1 MSYYDEYNDD
11 AEYDEGDY
19 DYGYDNFQKEDT
31 YDQDEINAGERSNK
45 REDPFM
51 EKFKQVGSNLSPE
64 YVLSNEVIDAYRKKN
79 GENKKGN
86 PLALSVA
93 YHCLL
98 YNSDGRIAV
107 DSPYTHDPQKLERAA
122 NFWVKVKWRDADE
135 AVKQIKKK
143 RFKMNILRYIKEWLL
158 FYNALDANNIE
169 GLKKSKSKKSK
180 SKKSKSKKSKS
191 KKSKKKPGKKPRN
204 KCKGKRKSECKQD
217 ENCRWDMQTRTCVS
231 N

>member
-1 MSYYDEYNDD
+1 MSDYDEYNDYP
-11 AEYDEGDY
+11 EYDEGDY
-19 DYGYDNFQKEDT
+19 DYGYDNFPKEDT
-31 YDQDEINAGERSNK
+31 YDQDEIGAGERSNK

-51 EKFKQVGSNLSPE
+51 EKFKQVGSNLSPI

-107 DSPYTHDPQKLERAA
+107 EDSDGRLSPYTHDQEKLERAA

-135 AVKQIKKK
+135 AVKQINKK

-169 GLKKSKSKKSK
+169 GLKKSKL
-180 SKKSKSKKSKS
+180 KKSKS

-204 KCKGKRKSECKQD
+204 KCRGKRKSECKQD
-217 ENCRWDMQTRTCVS
+217 ENCRWDMQTRKCVS
-231 N
+231 K

>member
-1 MSYYDEYNDD
+1 MTVD
-11 AEYDEGDY
+11 AVFTTSLGP
-19 DYGYDNFQKEDT
+19 GSSAVVLRRKEDACFT
-31 YDQDEINAGERSNK
+31 SPLPTRVIVAT
-45 REDPFM
+45 P
-51 EKFKQVGSNLSPE
+51 LS
-64 YVLSNEVIDAYRKKN
+64 S
-79 GENKKGN
+79 
-86 PLALSVA
+86 SVA

>member
-1 MSYYDEYNDD
+1 MS
-11 AEYDEGDY
+11 DY
-19 DYGYDNFQKEDT
+19 DYDNDFPEGEYYYDDDYDNDNLRTEDT
-31 YDQDEINAGERSNK
+31 YNQDEIGAGERSNK

-51 EKFKQVGSNLSPE
+51 EKFKQVGPNLSPI
-64 YVLSNEVIDAYRKKN
+64 YVLSNEMIDAYRKKN

-107 DSPYTHDPQKLERAA
+107 DSPYTHDPQKLEQAA
-122 NFWVKVKWRDADE
+122 NFWVQVKWRDADE

-158 FYNALDANNIE
+158 FYNALDASNIE
-169 GLKKSKSKKSK
+169 GL
-180 SKKSKSKKSKS
+180 KKSKSKKSKS

-204 KCKGKRKSECKQD
+204 KCRGKRKSECKQD
-217 ENCRWDMQTRTCVS
+217 ENCRWDMQTRKCVS
-231 N
+231 K